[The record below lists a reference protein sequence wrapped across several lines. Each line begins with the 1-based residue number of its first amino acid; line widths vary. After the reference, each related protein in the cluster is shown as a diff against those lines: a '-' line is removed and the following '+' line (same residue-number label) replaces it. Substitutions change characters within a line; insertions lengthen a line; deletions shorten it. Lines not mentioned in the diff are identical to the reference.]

1 MAHTAF
7 IGVGNMGGPMSRNLA
22 NSGQAVKIFDLSPV
36 AMQAVG
42 ADNATPSQS
51 ASVAVEGAT
60 TVVTMLPEGK
70 HVRAAYLDAG
80 GILDTAEPGTL
91 FIDCST
97 IDVASARAVAAEAKA
112 RGFRMID
119 APVSGGTVG
128 ADAATL
134 TFMIGGE
141 AEDIEAARPQ
151 LEKMGKTIVHCGPS
165 GNGQAAKICN
175 NMIGGITM
183 IAVSEAFCLGERLG
197 ISAEDLQKVV
207 AASSGSCFAVTN
219 YLPVAGP
226 TPASPANFDFKAGFM
241 TKLMLKDMRLS
252 QMAAVE
258 TGQPSPLGAQAAMLY
273 AMAEQEGLADLDYS
287 SIIKLFNKGRAV

>member
-1 MAHTAF
+1 MTHTAF

-22 NSGQAVKIFDLSPV
+22 KSGQPLKVFDLSPE
-36 AMQAVG
+36 AMQAATETG
-42 ADNATPSQS
+42 ALPSQS
-51 ASVAVEGAT
+51 AAAAVEGAG
-60 TVVTMLPEGK
+60 TVITMLPEGK
-70 HVRAAYLDAG
+70 HVRAAYLDEG
-80 GILDTAEPGTL
+80 GILDTAAPGTL

-97 IDVASARAVAAEAKA
+97 IDVATAREVAEAATA

-134 TFMIGGE
+134 TFMIGGD
-141 AEDIEAARPQ
+141 AADLEAARPQ
-151 LEKMGKTIVHCGPS
+151 LEKMGKTIVHCGAS

-183 IAVSEAFCLGERLG
+183 IAVSEAFCLGKRLG

-226 TPASPANFDFKAGFM
+226 TPASPANNSFKPGFM

-273 AMAEQEGLADLDYS
+273 AMAEQQGLAELDYS
-287 SIIKLFNKGRAV
+287 SIIQMFEKGGVK

>member
-7 IGVGNMGGPMSRNLA
+7 IGVGNMGGPMARNLA
-22 NSGQAVKIFDLSPV
+22 KSGQEVKAFDVSPA
-36 AMQAVG
+36 AMQG
-42 ADNATPSQS
+42 IADQDLVPTQS
-51 ASVAVEGAT
+51 VTAAVEGAGA
-60 TVVTMLPEGK
+60 VVTMLPEGK
-70 HVRAAYLDAG
+70 QVKAAYLEEG
-80 GILDTAEPGTL
+80 GIFDSAEPGTL

-97 IDVASARAVAAEAKA
+97 IDVATAREVSTAAKM

-134 TFMIGGE
+134 TFMVGGE
-141 AEDIEAARPQ
+141 GADVEEARPQ
-151 LEKMGKTIVHCGPS
+151 LEKMGKLVVHCGGS

-183 IAVSEAFCLGERLG
+183 IAVSEAFCLGKRLG
-197 ISAEDLQKVV
+197 LEADVLQQVV
-207 AASSGSCFAVTN
+207 ANSSGSCVAVTD
-219 YLPVAGP
+219 YLPVPGP
-226 TPASPANFDFKAGFM
+226 TPKSPANFNFKPGFM

-273 AMAEQEGLADLDYS
+273 AMAEQEGLGDLDFS
-287 SIIKLFNKGRAV
+287 AIIKLFQKGTA